1 MCLPAEVLLA
11 GVLLVGVLPLGV
23 LLATEGE
30 MVLVASEFL
39 EKKEKIPLGL
49 VILGEEKML
58 LSFGA
63 LPVLWCS
70 WHLFFLADW
79 TGGHR
84 HFCFW
89 SLPMRRYADTEREI
103 REYKCNRCKNEV
115 GMKEF
120 EILP

>member
-23 LLATEGE
+23 LLAAEGE
-30 MVLVASEFL
+30 MVLVAFGLL
-39 EKKEKIPLGL
+39 ERKEKIPLGL
-49 VILGEEKML
+49 VILGEEKVL
-58 LSFGA
+58 LSSGA
-63 LPVLWCS
+63 LLVIWCS
-70 WHLFFLADW
+70 LSLSFSLDW

-103 REYKCNRCKNEV
+103 REYKCNRWKNEI
-115 GMKEF
+115 GKE
-120 EILP
+120 I